1 MKKALITGITGQ
13 TGSYLA
19 ALLLK
24 KKYIVYGIKRRTS
37 SVYNTARLEELIN
50 FKKYYNKRLFILYGD
65 VTDYSNLD
73 SIVKKIQPDEIYNL
87 AAQSH
92 VQISFEIPE
101 YTTQVNA
108 VGALNL
114 LNIVKNSQKKIKFYQ
129 ASTSEMFGS
138 QNKMPLNEKSKMDP
152 ASPYG
157 AAKLYAYNLVRNY
170 RESYKIFSTNGILFN
185 HESPLRGENF
195 VTRKITIGIS
205 EIFHGVKDVLEVG
218 NFNSK
223 RDWGHARDYVEAIW
237 KIMQYKKPL
246 DLVIA
251 TNKSYSIKDF
261 IKECFKFLKIE
272 IRFIG
277 KGLNEKVVDKNG
289 KVWIKIN
296 KKFIRPKDINTLLGD
311 ASLAKKIIKWK
322 NKTSFKNLA
331 TEMMKEDLRKISL
344 KSY

>member
-24 KKYIVYGIKRRTS
+24 KNYIVYGIKRRTS
-37 SVYNTARLEELIN
+37 SVYNTARLEELIS
-50 FKKYYNKRLFILYGD
+50 FKEYYNKKLFILYGD
-65 VTDYSNLD
+65 VTDYSNLHN
-73 SIVKKIQPDEIYNL
+73 IIKKIQPDEIYNL

-108 VGALNL
+108 VGVLNL
-114 LNIVKNSQKKIKFYQ
+114 LNIIKNSQKKIKFYQ

-138 QNKMPLNEKSKMDP
+138 QNKMPLYEESKMDP

-170 RESYKIFSTNGILFN
+170 RASYNIFAANGILFN

-205 EIFHGVKDVLEVG
+205 EIFHGQKKILEIG

-223 RDWGHARDYVEAIW
+223 RDWGHAKDYAEAIY
-237 KIMQYKKPL
+237 KILQHRKPL

-261 IKECFKFLKIE
+261 IKECFKFLKIKV
-272 IRFIG
+272 RFIG
-277 KGLNEKVVDKNG
+277 KGLNEKVVDENG

-296 KKFIRPKDINTLLGD
+296 KKFIRPKDIKILLGNS
-311 ASLAKKIIKWK
+311 SLAKKVIKWK
-322 NKTSFKNLA
+322 NKTSFKDLVI
-331 TEMMKEDLRKISL
+331 EMMKEDLRKVSL
-344 KSY
+344 K